1 MSLALVAEPDLRERV
16 RCIRVIA
23 SESPL
28 SAIGAATW
36 EELNQT
42 FEGADPVALVFY
54 TPSLPGAPEDAI
66 ARLTKHTARLVLAVD
81 GWEGGQVDGP
91 TPPGVS
97 RVTWPI
103 AEETLVLLARAAGA
117 PLIQPR
123 MSFMPVDF
131 LQMICMSGDSH
142 VLVLSEDGADVG
154 VIEVRNGQVWTA
166 FDSLGVGE
174 EAFARLIRPE
184 TRARLGPA
192 NVATKERTLFKDLQ
206 ELVLESLRRIDE
218 GSVRASPP
226 PLSPAQ
232 LEVALSSP
240 EQLKDRVRLLNAEA
254 RRLLMERRYDDAAR
268 VLVGLSE
275 LDPASNLVRA
285 NLEQLRKLGYP
296 R

>member
-1 MSLALVAEPDLRERV
+1 MPLALVADGDLRERV
-16 RCIRVIA
+16 RCVRVIA
-23 SESPL
+23 NETPL
-28 SAIGAATW
+28 SAIGAGTW
-36 EELNQT
+36 EELDQSL
-42 FEGADPVALVFY
+42 EGAATAALVFF
-54 TPSLPGAPEDAI
+54 TPSLPGAPEDAVT
-66 ARLTKHTARLVLAVD
+66 RLIPRTARLILAVD
-81 GWEGGQVDGP
+81 GREGDHEAAPAP
-91 TPPGVS
+91 TGVG
-97 RVTWPI
+97 RVLRPI
-103 AEETLVLLARAAGA
+103 PDETLVLLARAAGA
-117 PLIQPR
+117 PSIQPR
-123 MSFMPVDF
+123 LSFMPVDF

-142 VLVLSEDGADVG
+142 VLVLSENGADVG
-154 VIEVRNGQVWTA
+154 VIEVQNGQVWTA

-184 TRARLGPA
+184 TRARVGHA
-192 NVATKERTLFKDLQ
+192 NGAAKERTIFKDLQ

-218 GSVRASPP
+218 GSITATPP

-240 EQLKDRVRLLNAEA
+240 EQLKVRVRQLNAEA